1 MSLDVSTR
9 IGPYEIVA
17 LIGTG
22 GMGEV
27 YHARDS
33 RLDRS
38 VAIKVLS
45 SARGVVRSELDRFK
59 REARAIARVSHPSI
73 CTVHDVGEHEG
84 VPFLVMELLEGET
97 LAERLELGP
106 IPIDQAV
113 VIAARV
119 AEALDAAHSKDVIH
133 RDLKPSNV
141 MLTPNGVKLL
151 DFGLAKL
158 RDGDYRERAHEPTD
172 SVPLTRGG
180 DLLGTLP
187 YMAPEQIEGQETDA
201 RTDIFSFG
209 VMLYEMTTGR
219 RPFGGNTRSALI
231 AAIVGAQPVSASS
244 LQPGISP
251 PLERVI
257 ERCLAKDRQGR
268 WQTARDLATELGWIA
283 AGAPIGAVRSPFAHQ
298 RRSLLVLIGLVAATS
313 VTGLVWLAVMA
324 LAPGPEAVARFTRV
338 TFRHGAVSSARFT
351 PDGQSFVYSASWE
364 GNSYNVFLGRPD
376 GLDARDLS
384 LQAGRILSISPSNDM
399 AILFGP
405 QNVVRSF
412 GARTLARVPLA
423 GGARRDLLDG
433 VVDADWI
440 AGTNEVAVVRDPGNG
455 RPWTVEFP
463 VGTVVHEARAAWSL
477 RVSPDGTRVAFFE
490 GPGLFTTEPEAIITV
505 VDRSGR
511 KSTLSRNWAGIGL
524 AWSRLTDEIWF
535 TATDGSIQAPWLQS
549 VSMAGVERT
558 IQRAPDW
565 LVLHDISADGRVL
578 VSRNTIRVNIA
589 CQLTGERAERDLSW
603 GWGATVRDL
612 SGDGQTLIFGEQLGN
627 DLKSTTALT
636 YSRELH
642 GTVAVRLGVGDP
654 QSISRDGKWVLARL
668 KQSLTLLPTGS
679 GSAVDL
685 PRGNLARVGA
695 GAWLSDSKRI
705 VFTGDAGNNRPQG
718 HIQDIP
724 SGIPRPIT
732 PEGVILAA
740 KAAVRMDTSV
750 LGRSGD
756 RWAFYPIEGG
766 PPQAVPAIVASD
778 IPIRWRDNGQVIY
791 VVDNTNG
798 PGQPGRPAVDVFRV
812 DIVSGSRT
820 HWKTLTPSD
829 PVGVEVDPASVV
841 IAADGRAY
849 CYSFARRLGDLFVA
863 DGLK

>member
-27 YHARDS
+27 YRARDS

-38 VAIKVLS
+38 VAIKVLTG
-45 SARGVVRSELDRFK
+45 ARGVERSELDRFK
-59 REARAIARVSHPSI
+59 REARAIARVNHPSI

-106 IPIDQAV
+106 LPVDQAV
-113 VIAARV
+113 AIAARV
-119 AEALDAAHSKDVIH
+119 AEALDAAHTKDVIH
-133 RDLKPSNV
+133 RDLKPGNV
-141 MLTPNGVKLL
+141 MLTPHGVKLL

-187 YMAPEQIEGQETDA
+187 YMAPEQIEGQEIDP

-209 VMLYEMTTGR
+209 VMLYEMLTGR
-219 RPFGGNTRSALI
+219 RPFGGTTRSALI

-244 LQPGISP
+244 LQPSISP

-257 ERCLAKDRQGR
+257 ERCLAKDKQRR
-268 WQTARDLATELGWIA
+268 WQTARDLATELEWIA
-283 AGAPIGAVRSPFAHQ
+283 AGAPTGAVRSRFAHQ
-298 RRSLLVLIGLVAATS
+298 RRSLIVLIGLVAAIS
-313 VTGLVWLAVMA
+313 LAGLVWLAMMV
-324 LAPGPEAVARFTRV
+324 LAPRPEAVARFTRV

-351 PDGQSFVYSASWE
+351 SDGQSFVYSASWE
-364 GNSYNVFLGRPD
+364 GNPYNVFLGRPD

-384 LQAGRILSISPSNDM
+384 LQAGRILSISPSNEM
-399 AILFGP
+399 AVLFGP
-405 QNVVRSF
+405 QNVVRAF

-433 VVDADWI
+433 IVDADWI

-455 RPWTVEFP
+455 RPWRVEFP

-490 GPGLFTTEPEAIITV
+490 GPGLFTTEPEAMITV
-505 VDRSGR
+505 VDRSGH

-535 TATDGSIQAPWLQS
+535 TATDGSRQAPWLQA
-549 VSMAGVERT
+549 VSLAGVERT

-578 VSRNTIRVNIA
+578 VSRNTIRVNVA
-589 CQLTGERAERDLSW
+589 CQVTGEVAERDFSW

-612 SGDGQTLIFGEQLGN
+612 SADGQTLIFRELLGN

-636 YSRELH
+636 YRRELD
-642 GTVAVRLGVGDP
+642 GSAAVRLGVGDP
-654 QSISRDGKWVLARL
+654 QSISPDG
-668 KQSLTLLPTGS
+668 
-679 GSAVDL
+679 
-685 PRGNLARVGA
+685 
-695 GAWLSDSKRI
+695 
-705 VFTGDAGNNRPQG
+705 
-718 HIQDIP
+718 
-724 SGIPRPIT
+724 
-732 PEGVILAA
+732 
-740 KAAVRMDTSV
+740 
-750 LGRSGD
+750 
-756 RWAFYPIEGG
+756 
-766 PPQAVPAIVASD
+766 
-778 IPIRWRDNGQVIY
+778 NGFS
-791 VVDNTNG
+791 
-798 PGQPGRPAVDVFRV
+798 PG
-812 DIVSGSRT
+812 
-820 HWKTLTPSD
+820 
-829 PVGVEVDPASVV
+829 
-841 IAADGRAY
+841 
-849 CYSFARRLGDLFVA
+849 
-863 DGLK
+863 